1 MKISVSK
8 EKLGSRAVLDY
19 TDTQFR
25 TLQSIEYVT
34 QQKLNIWLNRFC
46 LFKWVASFKTKTW
59 LKIS

>member
-34 QQKLNIWLNRFC
+34 QRKLNIWLNHFLPVQMGRIF
-46 LFKWVASFKTKTW
+46 
-59 LKIS
+59 